1 MNVLLNLN
9 LFHRLQ
15 LEISHLTFKIL
26 HFISSHPQSIAAFNV
41 TSICFKNVK
50 WLSKSPNDDATCFST
65 NDPKFQASTNLLQK
79 LASR

>member
-15 LEISHLTFKIL
+15 LEISHLTLKIL
-26 HFISSHPQSIAAFNV
+26 HFISSHPQ
-41 TSICFKNVK
+41 
-50 WLSKSPNDDATCFST
+50 LSESPNDDATCFLT

>member
-1 MNVLLNLN
+1 MSFPIIFKVN

-15 LEISHLTFKIL
+15 LEISHLTLKIL
-26 HFISSHPQSIAAFNV
+26 HFISSHPQ
-41 TSICFKNVK
+41 
-50 WLSKSPNDDATCFST
+50 WLSESPNDDATCFLT